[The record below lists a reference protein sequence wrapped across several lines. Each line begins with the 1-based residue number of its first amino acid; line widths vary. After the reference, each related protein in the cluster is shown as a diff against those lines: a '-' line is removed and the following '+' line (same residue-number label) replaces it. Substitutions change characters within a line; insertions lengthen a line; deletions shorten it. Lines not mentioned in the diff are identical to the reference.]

1 MAKGRILVIDDED
14 IVRIS
19 CKRALTPEGY
29 EVDVA
34 ASGLEGLE
42 LFGRGKYDLVIIDL
56 KMPGID
62 GMEVLKNIKK
72 DHPAQN
78 VIVMTGYNAPD
89 NITSLSFEGSEF
101 LEKPFTPD
109 TLLEKTNNILR
120 KQTI

>member
-72 DHPAQN
+72 ARPAQN

-109 TLLEKTNNILR
+109 TLLEKTNNILL
-120 KQTI
+120 KAN

>member
-42 LFGRGKYDLVIIDL
+42 LFGRGQYDLVIIDL

-72 DHPAQN
+72 DRPAQN

-109 TLLEKTNNILR
+109 TLLEKTNHILL
-120 KQTI
+120 KAK